1 MNDVKWIDLPNAQSN
16 SNCMQLDN
24 GLSKGKII
32 NIIKW
37 TFSFIL
43 TWKDP
48 ICHFKYTWIECL
60 TSNKFMCKRNLG
72 IFMNIGYYE
81 EWWISDLSFCQ
92 CSRWPFNGDH
102 SCTSRP
108 GKIFY
113 HRDNCRCMLQISYC
127 IVMILLFLTLDI
139 FFIFYHTSYFFN
151 QVSHL
156 IYHWSYFFIFVIYFY
171 YSHLITGIYYLCNF
185 TFNTYVSTYLIY
197 MSCIT
202 HKWPVENN
210 FHFK

>member
-1 MNDVKWIDLPNAQSN
+1 MERFDMNDVKWIDLPVAQSN

-32 NIIKW
+32 NIINR

-48 ICHFKYTWIECL
+48 ICYFKYTWIECL
-60 TSNKFMCKRNLG
+60 TWYKFMCIEFFTWFKFMCKVNQG

-108 GKIFY
+108 GKIF
-113 HRDNCRCMLQISYC
+113 
-127 IVMILLFLTLDI
+127 
-139 FFIFYHTSYFFN
+139 
-151 QVSHL
+151 
-156 IYHWSYFFIFVIYFY
+156 
-171 YSHLITGIYYLCNF
+171 
-185 TFNTYVSTYLIY
+185 
-197 MSCIT
+197 
-202 HKWPVENN
+202 
-210 FHFK
+210 